1 MVGTMLDDGGP
12 REPQIAQLID
22 LLGVPVLT
30 TNGARAQVKLYV
42 KQGRTPQLKL
52 HHGNSRYRRL
62 RQDGPGQWTY
72 QELPLSSRGWVLA
85 EQGTAGPSPSR
96 TWGPVK

>member
-1 MVGTMLDDGGP
+1 VVRTSLDDGGP

-30 TNGARAQVKLYV
+30 TNGARAEVKLYV
-42 KQGRTPQLKL
+42 KQGRTPHLTL

-62 RQDGPGQWTY
+62 CQNGLGDGLTKNCP
-72 QELPLSSRGWVLA
+72 
-85 EQGTAGPSPSR
+85 
-96 TWGPVK
+96 